1 MRRAVFLDR
10 DGVLNVDTHYL
21 HRIADVIWVPGAKEA
36 VALLTRLEYDLFIVT
51 NQSGVARGYYTE
63 EDVQLLHEW
72 MCQQLA
78 GAGGKITAVYYCP
91 FLEGAPVEKYNKK
104 SNWRKPAP
112 GMILQAARDYPVDLS
127 RSFMIGDG
135 VRDIECAHAAG
146 IDGYLFQG
154 GRLDDFVRKI
164 LEVRTRHEEL

>member
-63 EDVQLLHEW
+63 EDVQL
-72 MCQQLA
+72 
-78 GAGGKITAVYYCP
+78 
-91 FLEGAPVEKYNKK
+91 
-104 SNWRKPAP
+104 
-112 GMILQAARDYPVDLS
+112 
-127 RSFMIGDG
+127 
-135 VRDIECAHAAG
+135 
-146 IDGYLFQG
+146 
-154 GRLDDFVRKI
+154 
-164 LEVRTRHEEL
+164 